1 MKEKLYT
8 IPVNDAFHEECEC
21 PICSMYRSIEQ
32 DALRFTMSGYMVEE
46 RRMESNKVGFCEK
59 HMRMLYAG
67 EDRLGLAW
75 MIKTHMDYV
84 VDEIE
89 ERQKETIKAASFFKK
104 KAEPSGLG
112 EYLGYLGK
120 SCFVCDKINDMFER
134 YLATIFFLY
143 KKEEDFRRLYGEAK
157 GFCTEHYR
165 MLYEMAPSQLSGDLL
180 QSFIKDTNRLYLD
193 NMKRVR
199 DDVSWFIN
207 KFDYRYKD
215 EPWKNAQDSI
225 PRAMIKLNGILPPE
239 EKK

>member
-21 PICSMYRSIEQ
+21 PLCSMYRSIEQ

-75 MIKTHMDYV
+75 MVKTHMDHIIE
-84 VDEIE
+84 EIE
-89 ERQKETIKAASFFKK
+89 ERQKENVKAASFFKK
-104 KAEPSGLG
+104 KTEPGGLAG
-112 EYLGYLGK
+112 YLNYLGGA
-120 SCFVCDKINDMFER
+120 CFVCEKIDAMFER
-134 YLATIFFLY
+134 YLATVFFLY
-143 KKEEDFRRLYGEAK
+143 KKEADFRKLYNESK

-165 MLYEMAPSQLSGDLL
+165 MLYETAPSQLGGDLL
-180 QSFIKDTNRLYLD
+180 KSFLADTNRLYLE

-207 KFDYRYKD
+207 KFDYRFKD

-239 EKK
+239 EKN